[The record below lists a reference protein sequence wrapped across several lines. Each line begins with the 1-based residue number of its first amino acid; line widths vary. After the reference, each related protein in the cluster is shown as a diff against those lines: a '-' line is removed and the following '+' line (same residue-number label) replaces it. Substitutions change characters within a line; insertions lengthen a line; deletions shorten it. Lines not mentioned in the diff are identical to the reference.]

1 MIPYLQGLSKC
12 RRRIPCGQAFVD
24 IRYRLPGAEYRVSVL
39 GLEEGRGTPHPS
51 MAEDRIPRTF
61 VGPFLG
67 STDTLPSQ
75 DRHEAAEQTG
85 PIRIGV
91 RLGRVEF
98 YSPAQVP

>member
-1 MIPYLQGLSKC
+1 M
-12 RRRIPCGQAFVD
+12 RRSDARGGF
-24 IRYRLPGAEYRVSVL
+24 YRGEPQNSFKTKVHHVRPSVL
-39 GLEEGRGTPHPS
+39 GLEEGRGTPHPP

-67 STDTLPSQ
+67 STDALPSQ

-98 YSPAQVP
+98 YGPAQVP

>member
-1 MIPYLQGLSKC
+1 MPGVGSTVENPRTLSK
-12 RRRIPCGQAFVD
+12 RRSIM
-24 IRYRLPGAEYRVSVL
+24 S
-39 GLEEGRGTPHPS
+39 GLRSSAWKRGEGPPHPP

-67 STDTLPSQ
+67 STDVLPSQ

-98 YSPAQVP
+98 YGPAQVP